1 MGKRQNFGIDFKLC
15 CKKIKNLCIIL
26 INRIFERGS
35 VRLMGKVGL
44 KPKKYAC
51 FTKEQQEAYE
61 KLAVRQ
67 RKYVDFRGQGYSK
80 TVAYKMAGFDGKV
93 AGQAAYIL
101 ERRNLVLPELISC
114 IQGQKK
120 VRDLSDQDSALNQQI
135 DALALQ
141 DGAEKMMEVIEGADG
156 ETARRIQFYR
166 DVMNGKIKTVRKT
179 TRYNA
184 MGEKIESKIEEIS
197 DVDTKMKARK
207 ELDRILGL
215 NQLPDLDKLQVGDI
229 TINIVD
235 ASKKEEIEDSRNTIE
250 LNPDD
255 VQTIDGEMVVVKEE
269 SVEKESCSSR
279 FYESVG
285 D

>member
-1 MGKRQNFGIDFKLC
+1 
-15 CKKIKNLCIIL
+15 
-26 INRIFERGS
+26 
-35 VRLMGKVGL
+35 MGKVGL

-61 KLAVRQ
+61 KLAIRQ

-80 TVAYKMAGFDGKV
+80 TIAYKMAGFDGKV
-93 AGQAAYIL
+93 AGQAAYL
-101 ERRNLVLPELISC
+101 MEKRNAIIAELADC
-114 IQGQKK
+114 IINQKK
-120 VRDLSDQDSALNQQI
+120 VRDLSVQDSAINQQI
-135 DALALQ
+135 DALAMQ
-141 DGAEKMMEVIEGADG
+141 DGAEKMLEVIEGADG

-184 MGEKIESKIEEIS
+184 MGEKIETKVEEIS

-235 ASKKEEIEDSRNTIE
+235 ASKQDELADSRNVVD
-250 LNPDD
+250 LDPDD
-255 VQTIDGEMVVVKEE
+255 MQVIDGEKVLVKEE
-269 SVEKESCSSR
+269 KTETESAKEK
-279 FYESVG
+279 FFESVG
-285 D
+285 E

>member
-1 MGKRQNFGIDFKLC
+1 
-15 CKKIKNLCIIL
+15 
-26 INRIFERGS
+26 
-35 VRLMGKVGL
+35 MGKVGL

-61 KLAVRQ
+61 KLAIRQ

-80 TVAYKMAGFDGKV
+80 TIAYKMAGFDGKV
-93 AGQAAYIL
+93 AGQAAYL
-101 ERRNLVLPELISC
+101 MEKRNAIIAELTDC
-114 IQGQKK
+114 IINQKK
-120 VRDLSDQDSALNQQI
+120 VRDLSVQDSAINQQI
-135 DALALQ
+135 DALAMQ
-141 DGAEKMMEVIEGADG
+141 DGAEKMLEVIEGADG

-184 MGEKIESKIEEIS
+184 MGEKIETKVEEIS

-235 ASKKEEIEDSRNTIE
+235 ASKQDELADSRNIVD
-250 LNPDD
+250 LDPDD
-255 VQTIDGEMVVVKEE
+255 MQVIDGEKVLVKEE
-269 SVEKESCSSR
+269 KTETESAKEK
-279 FYESVG
+279 FFESVG
-285 D
+285 E

>member
-1 MGKRQNFGIDFKLC
+1 MGR
-15 CKKIKNLCIIL
+15 
-26 INRIFERGS
+26 
-35 VRLMGKVGL
+35 VGL
-44 KPKKYAC
+44 KPRKYAC

-80 TVAYKMAGFDGKV
+80 TQSYKMAGFDGKV

-101 ERRNLVLPELISC
+101 ERRNSVLPELIDC

-120 VRDLSDQDSALNQQI
+120 VRDLSNQDSAINQQI

-166 DVMNGKIKTVRKT
+166 DVMNGKIKTTRKT
-179 TRYNA
+179 TRKNG
-184 MGEKIESKIEEIS
+184 MGDVIETKIEEVS
-197 DVDTKMKARK
+197 DVETKMKARK

-215 NQLPDLDKLQVGDI
+215 NQMPDLGSLQMGDI

-235 ASKKEEIEDSRNTIE
+235 ASKKEELEDSRNAVE
-250 LNPDD
+250 LDPND
-255 VQTIDGEMVVVKEE
+255 VQVIDGEKVLVEE
-269 SVEKESCSSR
+269 EKTETENASSSDK
-279 FYESVG
+279 FFENVG
-285 D
+285 E

>member
-1 MGKRQNFGIDFKLC
+1 MGRMQI
-15 CKKIKNLCIIL
+15 
-26 INRIFERGS
+26 
-35 VRLMGKVGL
+35 

-51 FTKEQQEAYE
+51 FTSEQQSAYE
-61 KLAVRQ
+61 KLPVRQ
-67 RKYVDFRGQGYSK
+67 RKYVEFRGQGYSK

-101 ERRNLVLPELISC
+101 ERRNQVLTELIEC
-114 IQGQKK
+114 IQGQKR
-120 VRDLSDQDSALNQQI
+120 VRDLTEQDSAINQQI

-184 MGEKIESKIEEIS
+184 MGEKVESKIEEVS
-197 DVDTKMKARK
+197 DVETKMKARK

-215 NQLPDLDKLQVGDI
+215 NQIADLDKLQVGDI

-235 ASKKEEIEDSRNTIE
+235 ASKKEELADSRNVVDLDMDKME
-250 LNPDD
+250 E
-255 VQTIDGEMVVVKEE
+255 IDGEQVIVQEE
-269 SVEKESCSSR
+269 KVETEKPSGKDKFFESMG
-279 FYESVG
+279 ESDG
-285 D
+285 